1 VQITFGTEVRE
12 RSTLY
17 PHVCRAV
24 TAATLDNYTRA
35 IYLRSIAMWLLLVLV
50 INLLLFG
57 LMRRAL
63 AGIRIQQQ
71 IMSFSFLMIMLQ
83 IVTGIAY
90 YHISF
95 AAIRA
100 GIAYSFGKPCI
111 WRAILFDAEFIPVG
125 NIHGGTHH
133 DEVGDFSKLIKFRL
147 TFLVVFSASISFI
160 IAVKANGGNTWG
172 SLYSTT
178 MWMNWLKLVAGG
190 FLVTAAANCFN
201 EVIEVDLDKL
211 MKRTMDRPMPAGRM
225 TTGQGLVLG
234 LGMGMA
240 GTYILGTLNILTG
253 LLSVFSILLYAFAYT
268 PLKRKSPVAVFVGAI
283 PGALPALI
291 GYVAG
296 QPHGRIDEIALILF
310 SIQFVWQFVHFWAI
324 AWVLDDD
331 YKLAGFRL
339 LPTQSRDKAARLLPL
354 YLP

>member
-1 VQITFGTEVRE
+1 MKW
-12 RSTLY
+12 
-17 PHVCRAV
+17 A
-24 TAATLDNYTRA
+24 
-35 IYLRSIAMWLLLVLV
+35 
-50 INLLLFG
+50 
-57 LMRRAL
+57 
-63 AGIRIQQQ
+63 
-71 IMSFSFLMIMLQ
+71 
-83 IVTGIAY
+83 
-90 YHISF
+90 
-95 AAIRA
+95 
-100 GIAYSFGKPCI
+100 
-111 WRAILFDAEFIPVG
+111 
-125 NIHGGTHH
+125 
-133 DEVGDFSKLIKFRL
+133 DFSKLIKFRL

-253 LLSVFSILLYAFAYT
+253 LLSVLSILLYAFAYT
-268 PLKRKSPVAVFVGAI
+268 PLKRKTPVSVFVGAI

-339 LPTQSRDKAARLLPL
+339 LPTQNRDRASAVITVIFAVILVPVSLLPTIYGYGGYYVGGVSLICSLIFLYQSIGLLRTLQIAAARKLMFGSFF
-354 YLP
+354 YLPVVQLMFLFDFIAK

>member
-1 VQITFGTEVRE
+1 MKW
-12 RSTLY
+12 
-17 PHVCRAV
+17 A
-24 TAATLDNYTRA
+24 
-35 IYLRSIAMWLLLVLV
+35 
-50 INLLLFG
+50 
-57 LMRRAL
+57 
-63 AGIRIQQQ
+63 
-71 IMSFSFLMIMLQ
+71 
-83 IVTGIAY
+83 
-90 YHISF
+90 
-95 AAIRA
+95 
-100 GIAYSFGKPCI
+100 
-111 WRAILFDAEFIPVG
+111 
-125 NIHGGTHH
+125 
-133 DEVGDFSKLIKFRL
+133 DFSKLIKFRL

-240 GTYILGTLNILTG
+240 GTYILGTLNLLTG

-339 LPTQSRDKAARLLPL
+339 LPTQNRDRASAVITVIFAVILVPVSLLPTIYGYGGYYVGGVSLLCSLIFLYQAIGLLRTLEIAAARKLMFGSFF
-354 YLP
+354 YLPVVQLMFLFDFIAK